1 MQTEN
6 NLFDIIDFCLKKKNI
21 DIETHNFKSNYILNR
36 WLSMSD
42 KNIAKIVNSTA
53 NKWLFK
59 NNSINVLKFYRMI
72 LPKMDRDIRYI
83 KKSTNIKNIQEDHE
97 NDISTLAVNL
107 ELSTREVE
115 MYEDT
120 LDFLNQNHN

>member
-6 NLFDIIDFCLKKKNI
+6 NLFDIIDFCLKKKNL
-21 DIETHNFKSNYILNR
+21 DIETHNFKANYILNR

-42 KNIAKIVNSTA
+42 KNIAKIVNSTV

-72 LPKMDRDIRYI
+72 LPKIDRDIRYI
-83 KKSTNIKNIQEDHE
+83 KKATNIKNNQEDHE

-107 ELSTREVE
+107 ELSTREIE

-120 LDFLNQNHN
+120 IDFLNQNRN